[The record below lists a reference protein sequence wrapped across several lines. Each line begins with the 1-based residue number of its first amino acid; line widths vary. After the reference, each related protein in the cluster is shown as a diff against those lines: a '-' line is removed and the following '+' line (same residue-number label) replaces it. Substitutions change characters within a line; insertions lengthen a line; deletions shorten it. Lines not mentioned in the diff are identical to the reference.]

1 MIWNWSLYT
10 EKKRKFHIDERNGLR
25 VGIGHRRLG
34 ILVMTTR
41 CMSVLRI
48 DQSELV
54 TLEKPKKQDLVQ
66 DFFPDHMAL
75 WYVHSLCIKSWFF
88 CRPHTWKTGNVELT
102 VFMKFNSL
110 ISQRVPEFFLS
121 YSLMSLQTNTYM
133 YILKTQPIPLIWKG

>member
-1 MIWNWSLYT
+1 
-10 EKKRKFHIDERNGLR
+10 
-25 VGIGHRRLG
+25 
-34 ILVMTTR
+34 
-41 CMSVLRI
+41 MSVLRI

-75 WYVHSLCIKSWFF
+75 WYVHSLYIKSWFF